1 MSDTTSEFSRL
12 MEQLQRGSQEVA
24 WELIERYGPH
34 VQRYVRRSLS
44 QEMRSKFDSID
55 FAQVVWASFFREPQ
69 RIRQFSS
76 PEQLM
81 AFLAAMA
88 RNKVVAEFRRW
99 LISQKR
105 NVGREIRI
113 ERTDFAHG
121 RQLSSSDPTPSAVAV
136 ARERWS
142 RLLHNQPESVRRIL
156 ELRFYGATYV
166 EIASELKMSERTVRR
181 AVAELIDDPAY
192 AELVDAEAT

>member
-1 MSDTTSEFSRL
+1 MSDTPSEFSQL
-12 MEQLQRGSQEVA
+12 MEQLQRGSQEAA

-34 VQRYVRRSLS
+34 VQRYVRRSLN

-55 FAQVVWASFFREPQ
+55 FAQVVWASFFREPE

-88 RNKVVAEFRRW
+88 RNKVVEEFRRR
-99 LISQKR
+99 LTSQKR
-105 NVGREIRI
+105 NVGREVRI

-121 RQLSSSDPTPSAVAV
+121 RQLRSRDPTPSAVAV

-142 RLLHNQPESVRRIL
+142 RLMFNQPESVRRIL
-156 ELRFYGATYV
+156 ELRFQGATYV

-181 AVAELIDDPAY
+181 ILAELIADPAEG
-192 AELVDAEAT
+192 ELVDAEAT